1 MSCPLIP
8 KASRYSEV
16 ALCCLYRR
24 FPTVER
30 RAVLHQEGNVLT
42 QIPSD
47 EELCD
52 SVLKELGSRKNPAAG
67 LEEVCD
73 VSGISVKET
82 SELTG
87 R

>member
-1 MSCPLIP
+1 M
-8 KASRYSEV
+8 
-16 ALCCLYRR
+16 
-24 FPTVER
+24 
-30 RAVLHQEGNVLT
+30 LHQEGNILT
-42 QIPSD
+42 QIPCD

-52 SVLKELGSRKNPAAG
+52 SVLKELGSRKNPASG

-82 SELTG
+82 SESAG